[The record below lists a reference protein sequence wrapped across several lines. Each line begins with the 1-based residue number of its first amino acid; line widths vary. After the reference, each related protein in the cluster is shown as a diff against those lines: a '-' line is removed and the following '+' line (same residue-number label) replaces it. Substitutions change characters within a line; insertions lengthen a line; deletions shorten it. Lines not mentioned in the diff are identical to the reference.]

1 MKVSSRIAQL
11 TTSAIAVVA
20 ILFVVTL
27 RDAYAYVDPG
37 TGAMILQIIGAIVAG
52 ALFYFRQIRDK
63 ITSWFSRRSSRTP
76 GGDNNG

>member
-1 MKVSSRIAQL
+1 MKFSSRIPQL
-11 TTSAIAVVA
+11 MTSVIAVVA

-52 ALFYFRQIRDK
+52 ALFSFRQIRDK
-63 ITSWFSRRSSRTP
+63 ISSWFSRRSKLFPWMRP
-76 GGDNNG
+76 Q